1 MFQDDRPAV
10 DAERC
15 RLVQQR
21 LDGARQDGE
30 KRQKVGRA
38 DGDDGPGDEE
48 VVDLDGGKQAS
59 VKWKSKNAKRR
70 RSCFEMLISA
80 DAECLHRRLSN
91 NREE

>member
-1 MFQDDRPAV
+1 M
-10 DAERC
+10 
-15 RLVQQR
+15 
-21 LDGARQDGE
+21 
-30 KRQKVGRA
+30 
-38 DGDDGPGDEE
+38 
-48 VVDLDGGKQAS
+48 DLDGGKQAS